1 MALAASALAV
11 TACASER
18 PTGEAI
24 RGLVILSGDVGKA
37 RLTVHATSDGSP
49 RQVELVDPA
58 TAWISGAPSG
68 IVVATLADGRL
79 AVRDVDG
86 DPADRWTIVPSD
98 KANGAD
104 TKFFGIASPDG
115 KRAAALTLGSAGQ
128 FGIAITD
135 LAKGTTITF
144 PLDGEP
150 LLTTPAWLDDNRI
163 GIVVVDTTAGGAVA
177 IASVSTGDL
186 TGGPANVKAMA
197 MSGDGTVAAWV
208 SSTDGRLYASNSRS
222 WLLGEEAGTIAI
234 EGTAGPRP
242 ARSPSTRPAAA
253 SRSPGS
259 MTTVRSPRS
268 PSTAGRAKAGR
279 RASGCPYR
287 RTIREPSSA
296 GFAEPG
302 SRAGVAQTAA
312 GA

>member
-1 MALAASALAV
+1 MSIPRAHHGAALIAVALGASAFIV
-11 TACASER
+11 TGCASER

-49 RQVELVDPA
+49 RQVDLADPA

-68 IVVATLADGRL
+68 AVVATLADGRL

-86 DPADRWTIVPSD
+86 DPANRWTIVPSD
-98 KANGAD
+98 AENGAD
-104 TKFFGIASPDG
+104 TKFFGVASPDG

-128 FGIAITD
+128 FGVAITD

-163 GIVVVDTTAGGAVA
+163 GIVAVDTTAGGAVA
-177 IASVSTGDL
+177 VASVSTGDL
-186 TGGPANVKAMA
+186 TGGPANVRAIA

-234 EGTAGPRP
+234 EGTAG
-242 ARSPSTRPAAA
+242 TV
-253 SRSPGS
+253 PGAFALDA
-259 MTTVRSPRS
+259 TGGRLAVAWEHDDGQVVEITVH
-268 PSTAGRAKAGR
+268 
-279 RASGCPYR
+279 R
-287 RTIREPSSA
+287 RTSQGWTTSQRLSVPENDP
-296 GFAEPG
+296 
-302 SRAGVAQTAA
+302 RAVVSWLR
-312 GA
+312 

>member
-1 MALAASALAV
+1 MSIPRVRHGAALIAVALVASAFAV

-49 RQVELVDPA
+49 RDVELADPA

-68 IVVATLADGRL
+68 VVVATLADGRL

-86 DPADRWTIVPSD
+86 GPADRWTIVPSD
-98 KANGAD
+98 AKNGAD

-128 FGIAITD
+128 FGIAISD
-135 LAKGTTITF
+135 LTKGTTITF
-144 PLDGEP
+144 PLEGEP
-150 LLTTPAWLDDNRI
+150 RLTTPAWLDDNRI
-163 GIVVVDTTAGGAVA
+163 GIVAVDTTAGGAVA
-177 IASVSTGDL
+177 VASVSTGDL
-186 TGGPANVKAMA
+186 TGGPANVRAIA

-234 EGTAGPRP
+234 EGAAG
-242 ARSPSTRPAAA
+242 TV
-253 SRSPGS
+253 PGAFALDA
-259 MTTVRSPRS
+259 TGGRLAVAWEHDDGQVAEITVH
-268 PSTAGRAKAGR
+268 
-279 RASGCPYR
+279 R
-287 RTIREPSSA
+287 RTSQGWTTSQRLSVPENDP
-296 GFAEPG
+296 
-302 SRAGVAQTAA
+302 RAVVSWLR
-312 GA
+312 